1 MSKMQLLTELL
12 VILDNMEC
20 STCKLK
26 DQCNKMK
33 EEKDETLCKYL
44 FELDEKYFWNKN
56 DK

>member
-1 MSKMQLLTELL
+1 MQLLTELL
-12 VILDNMEC
+12 IILDNMDS

-26 DQCNKMK
+26 NQCNKMK

-44 FELDEKYFWNKN
+44 FELDEKYFWKN

>member
-1 MSKMQLLTELL
+1 MQLLNELL

-20 STCKLK
+20 STCELK

-33 EEKDETLCKYL
+33 KEKGKTLCVYL
-44 FELDEKYFWNKN
+44 FELDEKIFWEN

>member
-1 MSKMQLLTELL
+1 MQFLNELL
-12 VILDNMEC
+12 IVLDNMEC
-20 STCKLK
+20 DSCKLK

-44 FELDEKYFWNKN
+44 FELDEKIFFNKN

>member
-1 MSKMQLLTELL
+1 MQLLNEVLIILTES
-12 VILDNMEC
+12 EC

-26 DQCNKMK
+26 NQCNKMK

-56 DK
+56 NK